1 MTIIICSFSFI
12 QPLLFPIHCSMLNV
26 WNKLNPPLNLRH
38 IQVAKDH
45 YYFNNHWCLHWLT
58 DLSYI
63 NICVAQLDLREKDK
77 NLFVVPDS
85 YPASYRWSY

>member
-1 MTIIICSFSFI
+1 MTIMLCSFSFI
-12 QPLLFPIHCSMLNV
+12 QPLLFPVHCSILNV

-58 DLSYI
+58 DLSYRTDP
-63 NICVAQLDLREKDK
+63 NQEKMFILIVCMQGDQIQM
-77 NLFVVPDS
+77 S
-85 YPASYRWSY
+85 ITQI